1 MWMATMAWNGTTL
14 EKHSRKSARS
24 DAQADGWTAGVQD
37 EFRSFILGRGFG
49 LERLGI
55 GIRAHA
61 LCERLRPL
69 PCSAHPQPK
78 GTAVPL
84 GTLRIKVGQRCRRHA

>member
-1 MWMATMAWNGTTL
+1 MFWTGAIW
-14 EKHSRKSARS
+14 EKHYRKSALP
-24 DAQADGWTAGVQD
+24 DAQADGWTAGDQD
-37 EFRSFILGRGFG
+37 DVRSAILGRGFG
-49 LERLGI
+49 LECLGI

-78 GTAVPL
+78 GTAMRL